1 MTFLCRRADL
11 AATGAKGVTL
21 DDGRE
26 IVVVE
31 TPAGARAYVNSCP
44 HGGTPLETFPDRFL
58 SADRAELICTTHG
71 ARFLVGSGLCVLGP
85 CKDRF
90 LAPLALDEQG
100 DELHLSENPPAR

>member
-31 TPAGARAYVNSCP
+31 TPAGARRKVRASWRPNSQP
-44 HGGTPLETFPDRFL
+44 GSTDRC
-58 SADRAELICTTHG
+58 A
-71 ARFLVGSGLCVLGP
+71 
-85 CKDRF
+85 
-90 LAPLALDEQG
+90 LAQSRHRSKPRD
-100 DELHLSENPPAR
+100 